1 MTHSASYSL
10 DKTILVHKMTWM
22 FSKRQML
29 TKIKIKSANTQGEG
43 GGERTEERHQ
53 WHESRLCVI
62 WDAP

>member
-29 TKIKIKSANTQGEG
+29 TKIKIKSANTQGER
-43 GGERTEERHQ
+43 GGEEWRKNT
-53 WHESRLCVI
+53 SVM

>member
-29 TKIKIKSANTQGEG
+29 TKIKIKSANTQGERG
-43 GGERTEERHQ
+43 GGEEWRKNT
-53 WHESRLCVI
+53 SVM

>member
-29 TKIKIKSANTQGEG
+29 TKIKIKSAN
-43 GGERTEERHQ
+43 ERTEERHQ